1 MARYLFTRKA
11 VEDLTGIYE
20 YTLEFWSE
28 SQADKYYNELISFC
42 QMLAESPRIGKHYV
56 EIGSDIFGL
65 LFNKHLIFYRMLN
78 EEEIEILRILGADMD
93 LKNRIKE

>member
-42 QMLAESPRIGKHYV
+42 QMLAESPKIGKHYV
-56 EIGSDIFGL
+56 EIGPDILGMAS
-65 LFNKHLIFYRMLN
+65 NKHLIFYRMLN
-78 EEEIEILRILGADMD
+78 EEGIEIIRILRADMD

>member
-28 SQADKYYNELISFC
+28 SQADKYYNE
-42 QMLAESPRIGKHYV
+42 
-56 EIGSDIFGL
+56 
-65 LFNKHLIFYRMLN
+65 
-78 EEEIEILRILGADMD
+78 
-93 LKNRIKE
+93 